1 MKIRM
6 MVSVCTAKGAFNEDE
21 IYTVDK
27 EQGAEWVKLGYAVK
41 VGSREAAANAPAKRT
56 ATKRKASKR

>member
-6 MVSVCTAKGAFNEDE
+6 LVSVCTANGAFNEDE
-21 IYTVDK
+21 IYTVDT

-41 VGSREAAANAPAKRT
+41 VGGREAAAKAPAKRT
-56 ATKRKASKR
+56 AAKGKASKR